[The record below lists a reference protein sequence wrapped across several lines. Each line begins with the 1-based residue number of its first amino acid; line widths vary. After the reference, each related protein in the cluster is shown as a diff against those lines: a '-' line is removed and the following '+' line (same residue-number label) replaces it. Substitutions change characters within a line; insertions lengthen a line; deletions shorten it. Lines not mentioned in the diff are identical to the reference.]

1 MHFSYQEVRTYAFP
15 KRALGMRELVRAL
28 GMREL
33 VRALGMRELVRALGM
48 RGGGSLFCVFIS
60 RFIGEF
66 ESRKTEV

>member
-15 KRALGMRELVRAL
+15 KRAL

>member
-28 GMREL
+28 GTREL
-33 VRALGMRELVRALGM
+33 VRALVM